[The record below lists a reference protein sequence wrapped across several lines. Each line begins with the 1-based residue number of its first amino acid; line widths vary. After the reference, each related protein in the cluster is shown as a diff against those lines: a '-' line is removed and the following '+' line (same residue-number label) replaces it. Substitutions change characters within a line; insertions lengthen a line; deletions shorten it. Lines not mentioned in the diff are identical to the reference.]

1 MNPEILAQH
10 MGQLHAY
17 EQYLVFAL
25 AFGPF
30 LVLGLVVFVV
40 RRRDLAEETGEA
52 DEPDGT
58 TGPSASVRTS
68 THRRATS
75 HPPGSRP

>member
-1 MNPEILAQH
+1 MTTSLVLAPLAQH

-17 EQYLVFAL
+17 ENYLVLAI

-40 RRRDLAEETGEA
+40 RRRDLAEDDDGARPTAREAKEPGADTGVS
-52 DEPDGT
+52 PGRPPT
-58 TGPSASVRTS
+58 T
-68 THRRATS
+68 
-75 HPPGSRP
+75 